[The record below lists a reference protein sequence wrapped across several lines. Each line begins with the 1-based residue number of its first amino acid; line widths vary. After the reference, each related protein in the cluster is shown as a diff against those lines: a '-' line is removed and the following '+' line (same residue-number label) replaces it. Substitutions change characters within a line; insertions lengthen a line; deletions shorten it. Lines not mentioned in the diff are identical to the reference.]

1 MIKGIYS
8 ATSGMLAEAT
18 RTDAIANNLA
28 NVNTPGYKKDIVVTK
43 DFASTLIERIGDGK
57 DTPTIGSM
65 GVGVVVDEIKPVQE
79 QGALYQTANS
89 LDVAIQGKGYFAVQ
103 TPNGIR
109 YTRNG
114 NFTQNAQGQLVTQ
127 DGYQV
132 LGNNNNPIT
141 LRGSKVTITNEGNIV
156 ADNVTVN
163 RLQMVEF
170 ANEKQ
175 LDKQGS
181 SLYYAPAESPR
192 QQATGSAKQG
202 YLEMSNVNVVLEMVN
217 LISNYRAY
225 EVNAK
230 TVQAH
235 DTLLQKAANDVG
247 RV

>member
-1 MIKGIYS
+1 MIKGIYT

-18 RTDAIANNLA
+18 RTDAISNNLA

-43 DFASTLIERIGDGK
+43 DFASVLTERVNDGK
-57 DTPTIGSM
+57 DTTIGSM
-65 GVGVVVDEIKPVQE
+65 GVGVVVDEIKPEQS
-79 QGALYQTANS
+79 QGAISQSGNS
-89 LDVAIQGKGYFAVQ
+89 LDVAIEGKGYFVVQ

-114 NFTQNAQGQLVTQ
+114 SFTQNSRGQLVTQ

-141 LRGSKVTITNEGNIV
+141 LSGSKATITSEGNIV

-163 RLQMVEF
+163 KLQLVQF

-175 LDKQGS
+175 LDKEGN
-181 SLYYAPAESPR
+181 SLYIAPDAAPR
-192 QQATGSAKQG
+192 QQATGRLRQG
-202 YLEMSNVNVVLEMVN
+202 FLEMSNVNVVSEMVN
-217 LISNYRAY
+217 LIANYRAY
-225 EVNAK
+225 EVNAR

-235 DTLLQKAANDVG
+235 DQLLGKAVNDVG